1 MCLEFILKQLLIA
14 LSHVYLELVRPHHI
28 ILLAVTRD
36 TWLYEGGLEIK
47 YLFVYIC
54 LHRVMHKT
62 EILHALWKLCERVI
76 VIVEGI
82 IESIAHL
89 ESIVTLFQFA
99 LFQIDI

>member
-1 MCLEFILKQLLIA
+1 
-14 LSHVYLELVRPHHI
+14 
-28 ILLAVTRD
+28 
-36 TWLYEGGLEIK
+36 
-47 YLFVYIC
+47 
-54 LHRVMHKT
+54 MHKT

-76 VIVEGI
+76 VIVEGG